1 LQTSSRGLTEANA
14 REVGKVVGMLR
25 PAQQISLSRFLM
37 SELTDLQER
46 LTQLEKQV
54 HQGKRIVAVSVI
66 LGALA

>member
-46 LTQLEKQV
+46 LTKW
-54 HQGKRIVAVSVI
+54 KSKFTKAS
-66 LGALA
+66 A